1 MTYHSKPRPRIQH
14 WPKPA
19 GAQTKPKETIVKK
32 LFVTVLFVVSVVLAP
47 PVQASPWV
55 EPVDPTV
62 PVLRWVPK
70 VGPSSVG
77 SVREVRSV
85 RTVRKAGER

>member
-1 MTYHSKPRPRIQH
+1 M
-14 WPKPA
+14 
-19 GAQTKPKETIVKK
+19 KK
-32 LFVTVLFVVSVVLAP
+32 LIIALATAGLVLGAAP
-47 PVQASPWV
+47 AASASPWS
-55 EPVDPTV
+55 PPSDPTRDV
-62 PVLRWVPK
+62 THPVLRWVPK